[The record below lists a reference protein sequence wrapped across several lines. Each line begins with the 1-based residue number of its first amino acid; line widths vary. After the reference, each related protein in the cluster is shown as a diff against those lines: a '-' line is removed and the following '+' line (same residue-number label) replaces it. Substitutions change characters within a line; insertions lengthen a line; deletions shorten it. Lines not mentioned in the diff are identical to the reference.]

1 MGTLSIVV
9 DDQVLQ
15 KAFLRATKQ
24 GISFNTL
31 LRRFLERDE
40 EDTELYRQATIRLLE
55 LAKKS
60 TAASNRQRWTRE
72 ELYER

>member
-40 EDTELYRQATIRLLE
+40 EDTELLYRQATTRLLE
-55 LAKKS
+55 LAQKS
-60 TAASNRQRWTRE
+60 TAASKKFIIIKNE
-72 ELYER
+72 D